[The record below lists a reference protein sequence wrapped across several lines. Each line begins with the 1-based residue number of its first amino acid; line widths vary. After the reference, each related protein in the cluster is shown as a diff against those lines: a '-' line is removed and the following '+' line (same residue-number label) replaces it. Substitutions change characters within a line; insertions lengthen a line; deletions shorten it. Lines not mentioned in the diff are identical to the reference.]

1 MSSFVSEF
9 LVLAGTFAYNKTVA
23 VIATFGIVLAAVY
36 ILWMYQ
42 RTMTG
47 EPTEEIKQTISEINK
62 RELVAISPLIAVIIA
77 LGFVPQV
84 ALNVINPAVSKV
96 QDYVDVQDSQPAI
109 KSMDL
114 VQATMKVGA

>member
-9 LVLAGTFAYNKTVA
+9 LVLAGTFAYSKTTA
-23 VIATFGIVLAAVY
+23 IIATFGIVLAAVY

-47 EPTEEIKQTISEINK
+47 EPSAEVKETVKEISS
-62 RELVAISPLIAVIIA
+62 RELAAVTPLIALIIA

-84 ALNVINPAVSKV
+84 ALNVINPAVEQV
-96 QDYVDVQDSQPAI
+96 QEYVDVQDAPPA
-109 KSMDL
+109 
-114 VQATMKVGA
+114 VEGAKE